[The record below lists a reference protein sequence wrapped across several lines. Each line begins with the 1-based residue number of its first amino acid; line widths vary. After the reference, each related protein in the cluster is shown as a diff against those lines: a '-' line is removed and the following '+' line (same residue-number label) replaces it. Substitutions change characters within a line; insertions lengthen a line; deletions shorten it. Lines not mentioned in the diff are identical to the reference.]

1 MLRLSSNMI
10 GISND
15 ETNFPHKFLLT
26 SRQVARLPNAFKII
40 HQLTRH
46 TTRRISWK
54 FSWSISKNRITINK
68 KCY

>member
-26 SRQVARLPNAFKII
+26 SRQVATLPKAFENY
-40 HQLTRH
+40 
-46 TTRRISWK
+46 SP
-54 FSWSISKNRITINK
+54 IN
-68 KCY
+68 